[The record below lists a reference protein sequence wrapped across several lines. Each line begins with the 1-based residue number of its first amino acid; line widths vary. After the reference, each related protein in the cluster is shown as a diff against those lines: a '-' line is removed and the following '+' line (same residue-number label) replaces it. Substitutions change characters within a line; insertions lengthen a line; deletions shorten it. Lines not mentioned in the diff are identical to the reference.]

1 MLDDPYEPVRAWDEI
16 VPGLWM
22 GGDLRSPEAFDHVV
36 SLCAIGD
43 AVTPGPEG
51 QTCWFIDDAD
61 ELPDL
66 ERLHGL
72 AREVADRVE
81 RGEQVL
87 VRCQAG
93 LNRSGLLAGAVLAE
107 LGLDPEDALTRIR
120 DRRGAMAL
128 CNPTFASYLLTRG
141 SR

>member
-1 MLDDPYEPVRAWDEI
+1 MFDHDRLVAWDEI

-22 GGDLRSPEAFDHVV
+22 GGDLRPPEGFDHVV
-36 SLCAIGD
+36 SLCALGE
-43 AVTPGPEG
+43 AVAPGPQD

-66 ERLHGL
+66 ERLHVL
-72 AREVADRVE
+72 ARDIAERVAA
-81 RGEQVL
+81 GEQVL

-93 LNRSGLLAGAVLAE
+93 LNRSGLVVGAVLTQ
-107 LGLDPEDALTRIR
+107 LGHDPDDALARIR

-128 CNPTFASYLLTRG
+128 CNPTFATYLLGGRA
-141 SR
+141 